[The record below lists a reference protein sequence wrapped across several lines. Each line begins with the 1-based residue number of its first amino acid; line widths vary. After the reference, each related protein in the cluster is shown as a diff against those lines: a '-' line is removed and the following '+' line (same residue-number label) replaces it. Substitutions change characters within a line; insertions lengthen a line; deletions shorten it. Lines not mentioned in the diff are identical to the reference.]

1 MKNLIEL
8 PINPKDWEATP
19 QVVQTVVVMLWQEK
33 QAMVGQIMQLQKQV
47 TELQMEIGRLQERVG
62 KNSQNSSKPPSSD
75 PPGMKPKPP
84 QEKKGGKAGGQPGHR
99 GTGRKHKPL
108 ECVDRVIMSKPTEC
122 QACGALLLGE
132 DTQPHRHQVVELPRV
147 KPEITEYQLHTLTCL
162 ACGCQNKAEWPSNM
176 VVSIVMCKRHQ
187 TDILPGSASG
197 KPA

>member
-1 MKNLIEL
+1 
-8 PINPKDWEATP
+8 
-19 QVVQTVVVMLWQEK
+19 
-33 QAMVGQIMQLQKQV
+33 
-47 TELQMEIGRLQERVG
+47 
-62 KNSQNSSKPPSSD
+62 
-75 PPGMKPKPP
+75 
-84 QEKKGGKAGGQPGHR
+84 
-99 GTGRKHKPL
+99 
-108 ECVDRVIMSKPTEC
+108 MSKPTEC